1 MPANLS
7 PEYIKAEEKYKN
19 AKTSLEKLEA
29 LHEMLSTIPKHKGTE
44 KMQADI
50 KRRIAKLSESSG
62 KKGAKRTDFYFVPKE
77 GAGQVVLAGLPN
89 SGKSSLLKKL
99 TNAHP
104 VIGEYPFS
112 TTKPIWG
119 MIFFENIQIQLVDIP
134 PVAPEFLEGW
144 VFGIIRNADLIIIV
158 VDISNDNSIQNI
170 PFLFNALNENKI
182 FPVPETVPQPEDP
195 AARAIKTL
203 IAANKKAAT
212 EQAIFQVQT
221 EAADYAPV
229 DAVAYECYQVFD
241 DTGNSLGYALPWEG
255 NGFQGKIRMMIGITA
270 DLTTLTAIEVLDQ
283 VETPGLGTKV
293 TEDPFRSQ
301 FNALSAQPQVDWV
314 KGAPTT
320 KDNQVE
326 TITGATI
333 TSVAIVDIVNDGL
346 KHLRRDLAEG
356 GKQ

>member
-1 MPANLS
+1 MKTILGMLVTLS
-7 PEYIKAEEKYKN
+7 IIGVISGGGLAMV
-19 AKTSLEKLEA
+19 S
-29 LHEMLSTIPKHKGTE
+29 SW
-44 KMQADI
+44 AD
-50 KRRIAKLSESSG
+50 
-62 KKGAKRTDFYFVPKE
+62 P
-77 GAGQVVLAGLPN
+77 
-89 SGKSSLLKKL
+89 
-99 TNAHP
+99 
-104 VIGEYPFS
+104 
-112 TTKPIWG
+112 
-119 MIFFENIQIQLVDIP
+119 
-134 PVAPEFLEGW
+134 
-144 VFGIIRNADLIIIV
+144 
-158 VDISNDNSIQNI
+158 
-170 PFLFNALNENKI
+170 
-182 FPVPETVPQPEDP
+182 
-195 AARAIKTL
+195 L